1 METKE
6 ESKKV
11 IEIEGVKLTEEA
23 LNEIFYLQNEVHR
36 SYFEKGYND
45 KKRFNNEGADT
56 EVNFLN
62 ECIHY
67 LIDLGK
73 TDENMHSNL
82 MQVLRSLNNYKI
94 LLDKLKSPE

>member
-1 METKE
+1 METK

-23 LNEIFYLQNEVHR
+23 LNEIFYLQNETR
-36 SYFEKGYND
+36 REYFEKGYND
-45 KKRFNNEGADT
+45 KKRFNNEGANT
-56 EVNFLN
+56 EIQFLN
-62 ECIHY
+62 DSIHY

-73 TDENMHSNL
+73 TDENMHPNL
-82 MQVLRSLNNYKI
+82 MQVFRCLNNYKI